1 MAEDTPITFDEVVSR
16 LGSPDSIRGD
26 LAEFR
31 RNALAFSAD
40 RPRLIDRYRER
51 WVAVFGGGVAA
62 DGESFD
68 AVMSEIDRLGLP
80 RAQVMVRFVHAD
92 ARTLIL

>member
-1 MAEDTPITFDEVVSR
+1 MAEDMPITVDEVVGR
-16 LGSPDSIRGD
+16 LGSPDSIREE

-31 RNALAFSAD
+31 RNAAAFSAAH
-40 RPRLIDRYRER
+40 PRLIDRYRQR
-51 WVAVFGGGVAA
+51 WVAVFGGDVVA
-62 DGESFD
+62 DGESFE
-68 AVMSEIDRLGLP
+68 AVMDGIDRLGLP